1 MHIMINSTFYAI
13 CVCNNNMPK
22 HENFIKSKLFVLTEI
37 SINSQLSNITRIHN
51 NLTVP

>member
-37 SINSQLSNITRIHN
+37 SINSQTSHVFTII
-51 NLTVP
+51 